1 MKLVIP
7 PVYDSTRRF
16 YGERALVKK
25 DGVRLALNR
34 KGEEMPL
41 TKDRSHGPYQD
52 SSDIYSDGLCRVSTL
67 KLRQMDLAYHSD
79 YSEIAGCWGYINE
92 DGKEI
97 IAPQYIYANDFEDG
111 IAIVCKGEWTLDP
124 KWDNKYNKNRYWTE
138 IELWGAIDPE
148 GSEVIPFIFD
158 EIKHFNDTTEVYMA
172 HVGGWPDGK
181 WGVIDRSGNWV
192 ADPVFEDF
200 GYDYMDGLIT
210 FYSDSKWSGD
220 DTPLGIY
227 DLKAKKVLF
236 EPQFL
241 DVDLNDDGTIEV
253 EVFDEN
259 LGRTVEKIIDRIG
272 HELFPSV
279 YSSIYTWKEPF
290 EVVIRDENGSK
301 HGLIDRSGKV
311 LLPCKYSAAWNGIY
325 WEEKRI
331 IFEEGSKKGLMDFD
345 DNVIIPA
352 IYSEIS
358 GVTAPLLTVTISEE
372 NTKRVG
378 LLDHSGNV
386 VFPIEYESIKWLKD
400 KKHLVC
406 CKNGYCEMYQYTPI
420 EH

>member
-1 MKLVIP
+1 M
-7 PVYDSTRRF
+7 
-16 YGERALVKK
+16 
-25 DGVRLALNR
+25 
-34 KGEEMPL
+34 
-41 TKDRSHGPYQD
+41 
-52 SSDIYSDGLCRVSTL
+52 
-67 KLRQMDLAYHSD
+67 
-79 YSEIAGCWGYINE
+79 
-92 DGKEI
+92 
-97 IAPQYIYANDFEDG
+97 
-111 IAIVCKGEWTLDP
+111 
-124 KWDNKYNKNRYWTE
+124 
-138 IELWGAIDPE
+138 
-148 GSEVIPFIFD
+148 
-158 EIKHFNDTTEVYMA
+158 
-172 HVGGWPDGK
+172 
-181 WGVIDRSGNWV
+181 
-192 ADPVFEDF
+192 
-200 GYDYMDGLIT
+200 
-210 FYSDSKWSGD
+210 
-220 DTPLGIY
+220 
-227 DLKAKKVLF
+227 KAKKVLF

-259 LGRTVEKIIDRIG
+259 LGRTVEKIIDRNG

-290 EVVIRDENGSK
+290 EVVIRDENGAK

-311 LLPCKYSAAWNGIY
+311 LLPCKYPAAWNGIY